1 MATYSFFIEN
11 WLNRIKTKSEENFS
25 KFNTHVAVARKA
37 TLPVQN
43 GTNLKVD
50 FFECLDP
57 PRYQKDK
64 NIGFH
69 RCP

>member
-1 MATYSFFIEN
+1 MVRGFFIYN
-11 WLNRIKTKSEENFS
+11 LHANKNMMSFMDRYVVSRA
-25 KFNTHVAVARKA
+25 HVTRKD
-37 TLPVQN
+37 TLRVQN

-57 PRYQKDK
+57 PRYHMGKK
-64 NIGFH
+64 FGFH